1 MLGGGVAIFYRKE
14 VSKYVKQIDTN
25 LDWCNA
31 IEITVESH
39 KIILI
44 NVYMPFQCDKNKE
57 MYMQC
62 LGAIRN
68 IIDEGSSSSYMILG
82 DWNANLRTDQRSL
95 FGKPM
100 IDFCNEN
107 NLIIIDKELCADDSY
122 TYISEASG
130 SQTWLDHIVCTV
142 DLKNAISNVKIEYDV
157 TDIDHIP
164 IYVYMNI
171 LSTLCSQMLIIIMMQ
186 S

>member
-1 MLGGGVAIFYRKE
+1 MSEEKLICFGNSRYDDSEKINNARGGVAIFYRKE

-39 KIILI
+39 TIILI

-107 NLIIIDKELCADDSY
+107 NLIIIDKELCADDS
-122 TYISEASG
+122 IRSHSM
-130 SQTWLDHIVCTV
+130 HCRF
-142 DLKNAISNVKIEYDV
+142 
-157 TDIDHIP
+157 
-164 IYVYMNI
+164 
-171 LSTLCSQMLIIIMMQ
+171 
-186 S
+186 

>member
-1 MLGGGVAIFYRKE
+1 
-14 VSKYVKQIDTN
+14 
-25 LDWCNA
+25 
-31 IEITVESH
+31 
-39 KIILI
+39 
-44 NVYMPFQCDKNKE
+44 MPFQCDRNKE

-107 NLIIIDKELCADDSY
+107 NLIIIDKELFAEDSY
-122 TYISEASG
+122 TYISEASD
-130 SQTWLDHIVCTV
+130 SQTWLDHIVCAV
-142 DLKNAISNVKIEYDV
+142 DLKKGY
-157 TDIDHIP
+157 
-164 IYVYMNI
+164 
-171 LSTLCSQMLIIIMMQ
+171 
-186 S
+186 